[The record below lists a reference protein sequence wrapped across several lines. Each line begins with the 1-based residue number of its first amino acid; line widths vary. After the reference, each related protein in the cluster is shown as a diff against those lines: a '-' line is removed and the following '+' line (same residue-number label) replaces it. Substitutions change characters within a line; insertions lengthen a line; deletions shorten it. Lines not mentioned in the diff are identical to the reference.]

1 MFKDFKFRSQ
11 ISIRFRIFI
20 AMTSLVII
28 AFGGIAILTIP
39 QYKEQSS
46 KYHEQRLERKKFQLQ
61 RSISYVFQEIPF
73 GLNKTEIDSIFK
85 EKVFQ
90 IADVQK
96 VNFSIYNLEGNL
108 LNSTII
114 DSVKNKI
121 NDTILRKLNQ
131 SKELSIIQKTTIG
144 KIQYRS
150 SYSLVLDT
158 FSKPIWI
165 LNLPYYDDDT
175 LNTYELDSF
184 IIIFGEVYF
193 LILIIAIIF
202 SYLISVYITKSLSEI
217 GKKIKLTRLD
227 KTNTKIQVKARSKEV
242 NILVESYN
250 KMVGMLN
257 ESVEKLSKSNKEQ
270 AWREMAKQVAH
281 EIKNPLTPMRLSV
294 QSFQRNFDI
303 HDSEIEG
310 KLDEFS
316 KTLIQQIDTMS
327 TIASAFSNFAEMPA
341 QQGEKI
347 NIIETTRLA
356 LKIFKEKNITIT
368 SELSDLEVSIDRT
381 QMVRIIT
388 NLIKNSVQACD
399 SLEHPQIKVNIIKR
413 NRNVLIDISDN
424 GSGIHKDIRS
434 KIFEP
439 NFTTKTSGMGLGL
452 GMVKNLVSSYG
463 GTISFESKIN
473 IGTSFLISF
482 PISSENFSKQ
492 N

>member
-1 MFKDFKFRSQ
+1 
-11 ISIRFRIFI
+11 
-20 AMTSLVII
+20 
-28 AFGGIAILTIP
+28 
-39 QYKEQSS
+39 
-46 KYHEQRLERKKFQLQ
+46 
-61 RSISYVFQEIPF
+61 VFQETPF
-73 GLNKTEIDSIFK
+73 GLNKAEIDSIFK
-85 EKVFQ
+85 EKIFQ
-90 IADVQK
+90 IADVQN
-96 VNFSIYNLEGNL
+96 VNFSIYSLDGNL

-121 NDTILRKLNQ
+121 SDSILKKLNQ
-131 SKELSIIQKTTIG
+131 SKNLSIIQKTTIG

-158 FSKPIWI
+158 FSNPIWI

-227 KTNTKIQVKARSKEV
+227 KTNTKIQIKARSNEV

-303 HDSEIEG
+303 NDSEIDT

-356 LKIFKEKNITIT
+356 LKIFKEKHITFNSEHGNIQ
-368 SELSDLEVSIDRT
+368 VSIDRT
-381 QMVRIIT
+381 QMVRIVT
-388 NLIKNSVQACD
+388 NLIKNAVEACGSIED
-399 SLEHPQIKVNIIKR
+399 PLIQVIIKKK
-413 NRNVLIDISDN
+413 NKKVVIDISDN
-424 GSGIHKDIRS
+424 GIGISKEIKS

-439 NFTTKTSGMGLGL
+439 KFTTKTSGMGLGL

-463 GTISFESKIN
+463 GSISFKSKIN
-473 IGTSFLISF
+473 LGTSFIISF
-482 PISSENFSKQ
+482 PISSK
-492 N
+492 

>member
-1 MFKDFKFRSQ
+1 MIKNFKFKRQ

-20 AMTSLVII
+20 AMSSLVVI

-39 QYKEQSS
+39 QYKEQSN
-46 KYHEQRLERKKFQLQ
+46 KYHEQRLERKKSQLQ
-61 RSISYVFQEIPF
+61 RSISYVFQETPF
-73 GLNKTEIDSIFK
+73 GLNKAEIDSIFK
-85 EKVFQ
+85 EKIFQ
-90 IADVQK
+90 IADVQN
-96 VNFSIYNLEGNL
+96 VNFSIYSLDGNL

-121 NDTILRKLNQ
+121 SDSILKKLNQ
-131 SKELSIIQKTTIG
+131 SKNLSIIQKTTIG

-158 FSKPIWI
+158 FSNPIWI

-227 KTNTKIQVKARSKEV
+227 KTNTKIQIKARSKEV

-303 HDSEIEG
+303 NDSEIDT

-356 LKIFKEKNITIT
+356 LKIFKEKHITFNSEHGNIQ
-368 SELSDLEVSIDRT
+368 VSIDRT
-381 QMVRIIT
+381 QMVRIVT
-388 NLIKNSVQACD
+388 NLIKNAVEACGSIED
-399 SLEHPQIKVNIIKR
+399 PLIQVIIKKK
-413 NRNVLIDISDN
+413 NKKVVIDISDN
-424 GSGIHKDIRS
+424 GIGISKEIKS

-439 NFTTKTSGMGLGL
+439 KFTTKTSGMGLGL

-463 GTISFESKIN
+463 GSISFKSKIN
-473 IGTSFLISF
+473 LGTSFIISF
-482 PISSENFSKQ
+482 PISSK
-492 N
+492 

>member
-1 MFKDFKFRSQ
+1 MIKNLKFRRHL
-11 ISIRFRIFI
+11 SIRFRIFI
-20 AMTSLVII
+20 AMTSLVVI
-28 AFGGIAILTIP
+28 AFGGIAFLTIP
-39 QYKEQSS
+39 QYKEQSN
-46 KYHEQRLERKKFQLQ
+46 KYHEQRLERKKTQLQ
-61 RSISYVFQEIPF
+61 RSISYVFQETPF
-73 GLNKTEIDSIFK
+73 GLKKKEIDSVFK
-85 EKVFQ
+85 EKIFQ
-90 IADVQK
+90 IADVQN
-96 VNFSIYNLEGNL
+96 VNFSIYSLEGTL

-114 DSVKNKI
+114 DSVNNKI
-121 NDTILRKLNQ
+121 SDSVLIKLNQ
-131 SKELSIIQKTTIG
+131 SKELSIIEKTNIG
-144 KIQYRS
+144 GIQYRS

-158 FSKPIWI
+158 FSNPIWI

-217 GKKIKLTRLD
+217 GKKIKLTRID
-227 KTNTKIQVKARSKEV
+227 KKNSKIQIKARSKEV

-303 HDSEIEG
+303 NDIEIDK

-341 QQGEKI
+341 QEGGKI

-356 LKIFKEKNITIT
+356 LKIFKEKHINFKFEDKII
-368 SELSDLEVSIDRT
+368 EVNIDRT

-388 NLIKNSVQACD
+388 NLIKNALEACD
-399 SLEHPQIKVNIIKR
+399 LLENPIIQVNIKKK
-413 NRNVLIDISDN
+413 NKNVLIDVIDN
-424 GSGIHKDIRS
+424 GVGIPEEIRT

-439 NFTTKTSGMGLGL
+439 KFTTKSSGMGLGL

-463 GTISFESKIN
+463 GNISFKSTIN
-473 IGTSFLISF
+473 SGTSFLISF
-482 PISSENFSKQ
+482 PISKI
-492 N
+492 

>member
-1 MFKDFKFRSQ
+1 MIKNFKFKRQ

-20 AMTSLVII
+20 AMSSLVVI

-39 QYKEQSS
+39 QYKEQSN
-46 KYHEQRLERKKFQLQ
+46 KYHEQRLERKKSQLQ
-61 RSISYVFQEIPF
+61 RSISYVFQETPF
-73 GLNKTEIDSIFK
+73 GLNKAEIDSIFK
-85 EKVFQ
+85 EKIFQ
-90 IADVQK
+90 IADVQN
-96 VNFSIYNLEGNL
+96 VNFSIYSLDGNL

-121 NDTILRKLNQ
+121 SDSILKKLNQ
-131 SKELSIIQKTTIG
+131 SKNLSIIQKTTIG

-158 FSKPIWI
+158 FSNPIWI

-227 KTNTKIQVKARSKEV
+227 KTNTKIQIKARSKEV

-303 HDSEIEG
+303 NDSEIDT

-356 LKIFKEKNITIT
+356 LKIFKEKHITFNSEHGNIQ
-368 SELSDLEVSIDRT
+368 VSIDRT
-381 QMVRIIT
+381 QMVRIVT
-388 NLIKNSVQACD
+388 NLIKNAVEACGSIED
-399 SLEHPQIKVNIIKR
+399 PSIQVNIKKK
-413 NRNVLIDISDN
+413 NKKVVIDISDN
-424 GSGIHKDIRS
+424 GIGISKEIKS

-439 NFTTKTSGMGLGL
+439 KFTTKTSGMGLGL

-463 GTISFESKIN
+463 GSISFKSKIN
-473 IGTSFLISF
+473 LGTSFIISF
-482 PISSENFSKQ
+482 PISSK
-492 N
+492 

>member
-1 MFKDFKFRSQ
+1 MTKKFKIRRHL
-11 ISIRFRIFI
+11 SIRFRIFV

-28 AFGGIAILTIP
+28 AFGGIAVLTIP
-39 QYKEQSS
+39 QYKEQSN
-46 KYHEQRLERKKFQLQ
+46 KYHEQRLERKKSQLQ
-61 RSISYVFQEIPF
+61 RSISYVFQETSF
-73 GLNKTEIDSIFK
+73 ELNPNEIDSVFK
-85 EKVFQ
+85 EKIFQ
-90 IADVQK
+90 IADVQN
-96 VNFSIYNLEGNL
+96 VNFSIYSLDGKL
-108 LNSTII
+108 LNSTIRQ
-114 DSVKNKI
+114 SVNNKI
-121 NDTILRKLNQ
+121 NDSVLIKLNE
-131 SKELSIIQKTTIG
+131 SKEQSIIQKTTIG
-144 KIQYRS
+144 EVQYRS
-150 SYSLVLDT
+150 SYSLVLDN
-158 FSKPIWI
+158 FSNPIWI

-184 IIIFGEVYF
+184 IIIFAEVYF

-227 KTNTKIQVKARSKEV
+227 KTNTKIQIKARSREV

-294 QSFQRNFDI
+294 QSFQKNFN
-303 HDSEIEG
+303 IEDPKIDE

-327 TIASAFSNFAEMPA
+327 TIASAFSNFADMPA

-347 NIIETTRLA
+347 NIIEITRLA
-356 LKIFKEKNITIT
+356 LKIFKEKHIVFN
-368 SELSDLEVSIDRT
+368 SEHRDIQVSIDRT
-381 QMVRIIT
+381 QLIRIIT
-388 NLIKNSVQACD
+388 NLIKNAVEACD
-399 SLEHPQIKVNIIKR
+399 SLEKPLIQVNIKMK
-413 NRNVLIDISDN
+413 NKNVIIDINDN
-424 GSGIHKDIRS
+424 GVGIPKEIKS

-452 GMVKNLVSSYG
+452 GMVKNLVNSYG
-463 GTISFESKIN
+463 GNISFKSKIN
-473 IGTSFLISF
+473 LGTSFLITF
-482 PISSENFSKQ
+482 PISQK
-492 N
+492 

>member
-1 MFKDFKFRSQ
+1 
-11 ISIRFRIFI
+11 
-20 AMTSLVII
+20 MTSLVVI
-28 AFGGIAILTIP
+28 AFGGIAFLTIP
-39 QYKEQSS
+39 QYKEQSN
-46 KYHEQRLERKKFQLQ
+46 KYHEQRLERKKTQLQ
-61 RSISYVFQEIPF
+61 RSISYVFQETPF
-73 GLNKTEIDSIFK
+73 GLNKKEIDSVFK
-85 EKVFQ
+85 EKIFQ
-90 IADVQK
+90 IADVQN
-96 VNFSIYNLEGNL
+96 VNFSIYSLEGTL

-114 DSVKNKI
+114 DSVNNKI
-121 NDTILRKLNQ
+121 SDSVLIKLNQ
-131 SKELSIIQKTTIG
+131 SKELSIIEKTNIG
-144 KIQYRS
+144 GIQYRS

-158 FSKPIWI
+158 FSNPIWI

-217 GKKIKLTRLD
+217 GKKIKLTRID
-227 KTNTKIQVKARSKEV
+227 KKNSKIQIKARSKEV

-303 HDSEIEG
+303 NDIEIDK

-341 QQGEKI
+341 QEGGKI

-356 LKIFKEKNITIT
+356 LKIFKEKHINFKFQDKII
-368 SELSDLEVSIDRT
+368 EVNIDRT

-388 NLIKNSVQACD
+388 NLIKNALEACD
-399 SLEHPQIKVNIIKR
+399 LLENPIIQVNIKKK
-413 NRNVLIDISDN
+413 NKNVLIDVIDN
-424 GSGIHKDIRS
+424 GVGIPEEIRT

-439 NFTTKTSGMGLGL
+439 KFTTKSSGMGLGL

-463 GTISFESKIN
+463 GNISFKSTIN
-473 IGTSFLISF
+473 SGTSFLISF
-482 PISSENFSKQ
+482 PISKR
-492 N
+492 